1 MEPEIYIPEP
11 DDKTKVPSRQRGS
24 TRVLYPDVGKR
35 QQYKI
40 TREMLHVEIKYST
53 ESLKEAIHSCRRYI
67 VGTQPLFVVI
77 SMIEAAR
84 IEGIIEGVKELHKY
98 MSRGGKPNIILFNV
112 QGYNI
117 AAQSDE
123 EKIAAGFLTYHT
135 KPYYEFLRG
144 MGVTVLNWDPIEESF
159 ASALQRQKVSG

>member
-1 MEPEIYIPEP
+1 
-11 DDKTKVPSRQRGS
+11 
-24 TRVLYPDVGKR
+24 
-35 QQYKI
+35 
-40 TREMLHVEIKYST
+40 MLHVEIKYSN

-67 VGTQPLFVVI
+67 VGTQPLFILI
-77 SMIEAAR
+77 SMIEVTLLQ
-84 IEGIIEGVKELHKY
+84 GIIDGIKELHKY
-98 MSRGGKPNIILFNV
+98 MDRLGGRPNIILFNV

-135 KPYYEFLRG
+135 KPYSEYLRS